1 MDKITLYYFNVGDRV
16 TNARGE
22 NVKLL
27 LEDAGLNHNY
37 IRLPRGEV
45 WAAKKAQLID
55 EGFLSPTLPYIEI
68 GDKKYGKAI
77 PIMQYISAK
86 LGNKYHGSDAEE
98 DHYLAYVAEVTTEWY
113 ECLRTSFFGTDQDKE
128 HHTKNI
134 TPHYID
140 LFEKFYAKHNGPYV
154 LGDNITYPDF
164 LIYHLLDDDL
174 ALCRLAG
181 SPNLQKFVETFG
193 NRPNIK
199 KYFATLPKL
208 SSK

>member
-1 MDKITLYYFNVGDRV
+1 MIPTV

-55 EGFLSPTLPYIEI
+55 EGFLSPTLPFIEV

-86 LGNKYHGSDAEE
+86 LGNKYHGSDVEE
-98 DHYLAYVAEVTTEWY
+98 EHYLAYVAEVTTEWY
-113 ECLRTSFFGTDQDKE
+113 ECLRTSFFGTDVSEYSKQSYYLNMEFNLIFLCQNSKI
-128 HHTKNI
+128 KNI
-134 TPHYID
+134 I
-140 LFEKFYAKHNGPYV
+140 
-154 LGDNITYPDF
+154 
-164 LIYHLLDDDL
+164 
-174 ALCRLAG
+174 
-181 SPNLQKFVETFG
+181 
-193 NRPNIK
+193 
-199 KYFATLPKL
+199 
-208 SSK
+208 